1 MLANLFKYQ
10 FLSSVKNSNIEKIK
24 KEQKM
29 ASCLGL
35 YVESNII
42 KYAKVS
48 KEHEKIKVESFG
60 VKFYENLEET
70 INQIIEETYSYKTP
84 ISINLSEEIY
94 NYFDMFSMLSNKDL
108 TKAIKTEFDMY
119 CGDQGYNP
127 NVFET
132 RYVISKNPEDKNKLK
147 VIHIAEN
154 KIELN
159 KKIQILEQ
167 NKLSSIVPVSMAIT
181 NLIETKPKENSLII
195 NIEENTT
202 VTTIL
207 DENVYDIQVFEEG
220 SQDFLRKIN
229 IKENSMAKSYEICKN
244 TTIYTSEGKELQET
258 EFGYLEDIM
267 PTLYTIVGNVKKIIN
282 ESEEKI
288 TKVYL
293 TGTATLINNL
303 DLYFQEYLSDV
314 ECEILKPYFINQT
327 SDISIQDY
335 IEVNSAMAIALSGL
349 GQGIQGIN
357 FKKQTFNEK
366 VPDWLKIE
374 VNSGKEKK
382 SKIAKSGWLTNDLG
396 EKLDKTEISLLRVA
410 VGLIILLVIYSCF
423 ATLLK
428 NQMEA
433 KEKEAKASISNTNA
447 QIQLA
452 ESDITK
458 IEAKTNEY
466 TEMIQ
471 NLEDLNDR
479 LTDASQTRDA
489 IPNLLNSIMYVIP
502 ENVQLTSI
510 QNTTG
515 THIVI
520 EAQSNKYEQLGMF
533 KAKLDTEMILT
544 NVISTSGQ
552 QENGV
557 IKVTIEG
564 DLP

>member
-1 MLANLFKYQ
+1 
-10 FLSSVKNSNIEKIK
+10 
-24 KEQKM
+24 M

-35 YVESNII
+35 YVENNII

-60 VKFYENLEET
+60 VKFYDNLEKA
-70 INQIIEETYSYKTP
+70 IDQIVEETYSYKTP

-94 NYFDMFSMLSNKDL
+94 NYFDMFALLSNKDL
-108 TKAIKTEFDMY
+108 SKAIKTEFEMY

-132 RYVISKNPEDKNKLK
+132 RYVVSKNPEDKDKLK
-147 VIHIAEN
+147 VIHIAAN
-154 KIELN
+154 KIELT
-159 KKIQILEQ
+159 KKTQVLEKY
-167 NKLSSIVPVSMAIT
+167 KLIDIAPVSMAIT
-181 NLIETKPKENSLII
+181 NLIETKPKENCLIV
-195 NIEENTT
+195 NIEDNTT
-202 VTTIL
+202 VTTIY
-207 DENVYDIQVFEEG
+207 DENVYNIETFDEG
-220 SQDFLRKIN
+220 CQEFLRKIN
-229 IKENSMAKSYEICKN
+229 VRENSMAKSYEILKN

-267 PTLYTIVGNVKKIIN
+267 PTLYTIVGNVRKIIN
-282 ESEEKI
+282 ESEQKI
-288 TKVYL
+288 SKVYL

-303 DLYFQEYLSDV
+303 DLYFQEYLNEID
-314 ECEILKPYFINQT
+314 CEVLKPYFINAT
-327 SDISIQDY
+327 KDITIQDY
-335 IEVNSAMAIALSGL
+335 IEVNSAISLALSGV

-366 VPDWLKIE
+366 FPDWLKIE
-374 VNSGKEKK
+374 VNPGKEKK
-382 SKIAKSGWLTNDLG
+382 GKLATSGWFTNDLG
-396 EKLDKTEISLLRVA
+396 EKLDKTEVSLLRTA
-410 VGLIILLVIYSCF
+410 VGLIILFVIYSCF
-423 ATLLK
+423 AVLLQ
-428 NQMEA
+428 NQMEQ
-433 KEKEAKASISNTNA
+433 KEEQAQNSINHTNA

-452 ESDITK
+452 DNDKTK
-458 IEAKTNEY
+458 IDSRTNDY

-471 NLEDLNDR
+471 NLQDLNDR
-479 LTDASQTRDA
+479 LTDASKTRDA

-502 ENVQLTSI
+502 ENVQITSI
-510 QNTTG
+510 QNTTS

-520 EAQSNKYEQLGMF
+520 QAQSNKYEQLGMF

-552 QENGV
+552 QTDNV

>member
-1 MLANLFKYQ
+1 
-10 FLSSVKNSNIEKIK
+10 
-24 KEQKM
+24 M

-35 YVESNII
+35 YIESNII

-60 VKFYENLEET
+60 VKFYDNLEKT
-70 INQIIEETYSYKTP
+70 IDQIIEETYSYKTP

-94 NYFDMFSMLSNKDL
+94 NYFDMFALLSNKDL
-108 TKAIKTEFDMY
+108 SKAINTEFDIY

-132 RYVISKNPEDKNKLK
+132 RYVVSKNPEDKNKLK
-147 VIHIAEN
+147 IIHIAAN
-154 KIELN
+154 KIELT
-159 KKIQILEQ
+159 KKTQALEK
-167 NKLSSIVPVSMAIT
+167 NKLSSIVPISMAIT
-181 NLIETKPKENSLII
+181 NLIETKPKENCLIV

-202 VTTIL
+202 ITKIL
-207 DENVYDIQVFEEG
+207 DENVYHVDIFDEG
-220 SQDFLRKIN
+220 SQEFLRKIN
-229 IKENSMAKSYEICKN
+229 VKENSLAKSYEICKN
-244 TTIYTSEGKELQET
+244 TTIYTSEGKELQES
-258 EFGYLEDIM
+258 EIGYLEDIM
-267 PTLYTIVGNVKKIIN
+267 PTLYTIVGNVRKIIN
-282 ESEEKI
+282 ESEGKI
-288 TKVYL
+288 SKVYL

-303 DLYFQEYLSDV
+303 DLYFQEYLTEVD
-314 ECEILKPYFINQT
+314 CEILKPYFINPT
-327 SDISIQDY
+327 KDISIQDY
-335 IEVNSAMAIALSGL
+335 IEVNSAISLALSGV

-366 VPDWLKIE
+366 IPDWLKIE
-374 VNSGKEKK
+374 VNLGKEKK
-382 SKIAKSGWLTNDLG
+382 GKLATSGWFTNDLG
-396 EKLDKTEISLLRVA
+396 EKLDKTEIGLLRTA
-410 VGLIILLVIYSCF
+410 IGLIILFVIYSCF
-423 ATLLK
+423 SVLLK
-428 NQMEA
+428 NQMEI
-433 KEKEAKASISNTNA
+433 KEQQAQESINHTNA

-452 ESDITK
+452 DNDKTK
-458 IEAKTNEY
+458 IDSRTNDY
-466 TEMIQ
+466 TGMIQ
-471 NLEDLNDR
+471 NLQDLNDR
-479 LTDASQTRDA
+479 LTDASRTRDA

-502 ENVQLTSI
+502 ENVQITSI

-552 QENGV
+552 QENNV